1 MLQTHF
7 SSIFYRL
14 QKIIL
19 TAGLLFVSLLSYMAY
34 AQHYIIPTRFHE
46 SPIPPAP
53 RYNMEENWSAL
64 PFRKDFGDLVPNGYT
79 DNQEH
84 AEVDVF
90 YIHPTLYGEKP
101 TTVYKW
107 NHDLNDPKLNKEI
120 DEVAT
125 KFQATAFNGA
135 GKLYVPRYRQAHYSV
150 FLTQHL
156 DDKQAALNVAYSD
169 IDAAFSYYIEHL
181 NDGRP
186 FIIASHS
193 QGTIHAARLL
203 KYRIIGTALQQQLV
217 VAYLPGMAVPKD
229 SLIGLPVC
237 QEPNSIGCFTSW
249 STYERNF
256 IPTTYFNGL
265 NNAVCVNP
273 ITWKF
278 DDSLTVSI
286 PQNPTPAVGDKN
298 TLDSNSVEPPNS
310 IDQQTTINSD
320 PPLPKRGHYCPK
332 EMHRGAVLKPFGK
345 VYPQICDA
353 QVFGGLLWIT
363 KPKFPGAFLYRTSNF
378 HSGDINLFYIDIREN
393 AILRAKTF
401 VQQKAISTENIRN

>member
-1 MLQTHF
+1 MLQTHC
-7 SSIFYRL
+7 SSINYRL

-19 TAGLLFVSLLSYMAY
+19 SVGLLFIAFGAD
-34 AQHYIIPTRFHE
+34 AQHYTIPTRFHE

-53 RYNMEENWSAL
+53 NYSLQENWSAL

-79 DNQEH
+79 DNQAN

-90 YIHPTLYGEKP
+90 YIHPTLYNEKP
-101 TTVYKW
+101 TTIYKW
-107 NHDLNDPKLNKEI
+107 NHDLHDAKLNKEI

-125 KFQATAFNGA
+125 KFQGTAFNGA

-150 FLTQHL
+150 FLTPHL

-169 IDAAFSYYIEHL
+169 IDAAFTYYLENYNH
-181 NDGRP
+181 GRP

-203 KYRIIGTALQQQLV
+203 KYRIIGTNLQQQLV

-229 SLIGLPVC
+229 SLPGLPVC

-249 STYERNF
+249 STYERGY
-256 IPTTYFNGL
+256 IPATY
-265 NNAVCVNP
+265 NNALARAVCVNP

-286 PQNPTPAVGDKN
+286 SQNSTPAVGAKN
-298 TLDSNSVEPPNS
+298 TLDSNFVQHTNS
-310 IDQQTTINSD
+310 IDQNTTVNSD
-320 PPLPKRGHYCPK
+320 PPLPRRGYYCSK

-345 VYPQICDA
+345 VYPQISDA

-401 VQQKAISTENIRN
+401 VQQNASSL

>member
-1 MLQTHF
+1 MLQTHC
-7 SSIFYRL
+7 SLIFYRL

-19 TAGLLFVSLLSYMAY
+19 TTGLLLVTFISFHAD
-34 AQHYIIPTRFHE
+34 AQHYTIPTRFHE

-53 RYNMEENWSAL
+53 NYSLQENWSAL

-79 DNQEH
+79 DNQEN
-84 AEVDVF
+84 ADVDVF

-101 TTVYKW
+101 TTIYKW
-107 NHDLNDPKLNKEI
+107 NHDLHDAKLNKEI

-125 KFQATAFNGA
+125 KFQGSTFNGA

-156 DDKQAALNVAYSD
+156 DDKKAALNVAYSD
-169 IDAAFSYYIEHL
+169 IDAAFTYYLENYNH
-181 NDGRP
+181 GRP

-203 KYRIIGTALQQQLV
+203 KYRIIGTKLQQQLV

-229 SLIGLPVC
+229 SLPGLPVC

-256 IPTTYFNGL
+256 IPTSYFNGL

-278 DDSLTVSI
+278 EDSLTLGI
-286 PQNPTPAVGDKN
+286 PQNTTLEIVGMN
-298 TLDSNSVEPPNS
+298 TLDSNYGVGTSSTQQKPIVNS
-310 IDQQTTINSD
+310 E
-320 PPLPKRGHYCPK
+320 PPLPKRGSYCPK

-345 VYPQICDA
+345 VYPQISDA

-363 KPKFPGAFLYRTSNF
+363 KPKFPGAFLYRSPNF

-401 VQQKAISTENIRN
+401 VQQNNTSRENIR

>member
-1 MLQTHF
+1 MLQTHC
-7 SSIFYRL
+7 SSINYRL

-19 TAGLLFVSLLSYMAY
+19 SVGLLFIAFGAD
-34 AQHYIIPTRFHE
+34 AQHYTIPTRFHE
-46 SPIPPAP
+46 SPIPPSP
-53 RYNMEENWSAL
+53 NYSLQENWSAL

-79 DNQEH
+79 DNQAN

-90 YIHPTLYGEKP
+90 YIHPTLYNEKP
-101 TTVYKW
+101 TTIYKW
-107 NHDLNDPKLNKEI
+107 NHDLHDAKLNKEI

-125 KFQATAFNGA
+125 KFQGTAFNGA

-150 FLTQHL
+150 FLTPHL

-169 IDAAFSYYIEHL
+169 IDAAFTYYLENYNH
-181 NDGRP
+181 GRP

-203 KYRIIGTALQQQLV
+203 KYRIIGTKLQQQLV

-229 SLIGLPVC
+229 SLPGLPVC

-249 STYERNF
+249 STYEHNF
-256 IPTTYFNGL
+256 IPVSYFNGL

-286 PQNPTPAVGDKN
+286 SQNSTSAVGTKN
-298 TLDSNSVEPPNS
+298 TLDSNSVQHTNS
-310 IDQQTTINSD
+310 IDQKITSNPD
-320 PPLPKRGHYCPK
+320 PPLPRRGHYCPK

-345 VYPQICDA
+345 VYPQISDA

-401 VQQKAISTENIRN
+401 VQQNTISAENIRN